1 MSFVDVF
8 FRGLEKSPS
17 RPFVTEVRGDRL
29 DRTHGGK
36 LLEMIGQ
43 ARRALREAGVAPG
56 DRVVLLANNSA
67 RWVAAD
73 LAMLAEG
80 AIVVPMYARQAPKE
94 LAAMAKDAGAK
105 VAVAGDAELAQS
117 LVDAGFEGR
126 VLELASLFS
135 GEPVRAKPHSFA
147 DGDVV
152 TLIYTSGTSGEP
164 KGVMTTAGNVEHMLR
179 VIDSRLTE
187 LMGRPGGRDRVF
199 HYLPFCFAGSR
210 FVLWSNLYRENGVM
224 VSTDLNDLL
233 RELKTAAPEWFLNVP
248 ALLERVRQGVEKKIA
263 ERGMP
268 IRRLYEASLDAWRR
282 QRAGE
287 GSVADRLLV
296 ALARRVIFK
305 AIRQGLG
312 AELRCLICG
321 SAPLGEETQAWF
333 DELLDLPVYQVYGLT
348 ETTAIVS
355 MDRPRAAMPGKVGV
369 PIDGVRVRL
378 GEDSEL
384 QISGPNVFAGYW
396 GREAATKDAFTEDG
410 WFRTGDQASVDER
423 GRIAII
429 GRVKNILVPE
439 SGHNVAPEPIEQ
451 LLMDRVPGIAQA
463 VVIGHG
469 RPYLT
474 AILTGGGDR
483 EAVARAIDAVNAELP
498 HYKRIRSFHLTSEL
512 LTPESGLLTAN
523 QKLKRR
529 AIEAHFAPAIDG
541 MYA

>member
-1 MSFVDVF
+1 
-8 FRGLEKSPS
+8 
-17 RPFVTEVRGDRL
+17 
-29 DRTHGGK
+29 
-36 LLEMIGQ
+36 
-43 ARRALREAGVAPG
+43 
-56 DRVVLLANNSA
+56 
-67 RWVAAD
+67 
-73 LAMLAEG
+73 
-80 AIVVPMYARQAPKE
+80 
-94 LAAMAKDAGAK
+94 AKDAGAK

-268 IRRLYEASLDAWRR
+268 VRRLYEASLDAWRR

-369 PIDGVRVRL
+369 PIDGVKVRL

>member
-1 MSFVDVF
+1 M
-8 FRGLEKSPS
+8 
-17 RPFVTEVRGDRL
+17 
-29 DRTHGGK
+29 
-36 LLEMIGQ
+36 
-43 ARRALREAGVAPG
+43 
-56 DRVVLLANNSA
+56 
-67 RWVAAD
+67 
-73 LAMLAEG
+73 
-80 AIVVPMYARQAPKE
+80 
-94 LAAMAKDAGAK
+94 
-105 VAVAGDAELAQS
+105 
-117 LVDAGFEGR
+117 
-126 VLELASLFS
+126 
-135 GEPVRAKPHSFA
+135 
-147 DGDVV
+147 
-152 TLIYTSGTSGEP
+152 
-164 KGVMTTAGNVEHMLR
+164 
-179 VIDSRLTE
+179 
-187 LMGRPGGRDRVF
+187 
-199 HYLPFCFAGSR
+199 
-210 FVLWSNLYRENGVM
+210 
-224 VSTDLNDLL
+224 
-233 RELKTAAPEWFLNVP
+233 
-248 ALLERVRQGVEKKIA
+248 
-263 ERGMP
+263 
-268 IRRLYEASLDAWRR
+268 
-282 QRAGE
+282 
-287 GSVADRLLV
+287 
-296 ALARRVIFK
+296 
-305 AIRQGLG
+305 
-312 AELRCLICG
+312 
-321 SAPLGEETQAWF
+321 
-333 DELLDLPVYQVYGLT
+333 
-348 ETTAIVS
+348 
-355 MDRPRAAMPGKVGV
+355 
-369 PIDGVRVRL
+369 RL